1 MLRNL
6 LIVATISTTVLL
18 SNGCATLKQ
27 SRIPEFLQELNNHE
41 FDQEERQNIGE
52 NLEYINKLENQ

>member
-6 LIVATISTTVLL
+6 LIAATISTTILL

-41 FDQEERQNIGE
+41 FNQEQRQTIGE
-52 NLEYINKLENQ
+52 ILEYINQLENQ